1 MNGREQRL
9 SSLLSTGATPLAPA
23 SSFARSIQR
32 GSSTS
37 FDSTLS
43 AQPQYGT
50 SLSFFSPSTSSSSSS
65 ISFFFSELI
74 FPVGRSVILL
84 ARSNVHRKKL
94 VDYES
99 PRHNR
104 IRTASMKRDD
114 EYNRNRTS
122 NRRYS
127 LYRFNSRSMVKL

>member
-43 AQPQYGT
+43 AQLQYGT
-50 SLSFFSPSTSSSSSS
+50 SLSFFSPSTSSSSS
-65 ISFFFSELI
+65 ISFSFSELI